1 MLSAS
6 ADDYSTAERR
16 LFDLENAVIDQQS
29 RLDDIATMG
38 LVITRLLDI
47 DEVLSATM
55 EMATRVVGG
64 EVGCILL
71 SEEGELRKRVSWG
84 LDDSVLK
91 QVSFEDHP
99 SLVEWVF
106 ASGETGVLNQIPPA
120 ESARGALIE
129 IIAAPLQS
137 RDKHIG
143 VVVVVNKIEGT
154 GFSESDR
161 ILLETVVRFAAVAID
176 NANLLKQQLRQQQ
189 LEQELALAR
198 EVQQALLPPR
208 SALFDGA
215 RVETVYR
222 PAGQVGG
229 DYFDVIKLSE
239 KEFVVVVG
247 DVSNHGVP
255 AALQMAAVRS
265 VFRMQMAKGQKCD
278 MLMQEINDF
287 LCEQVFKPDSSFIT
301 LVTAH
306 FDLESMK
313 CVYVNAG
320 HLPPLQFGAAAARPR
335 EWRTGGT
342 FLGQFPEFQYRCEE
356 VSLTPGEKIF
366 FYTDGISESESLQ
379 AEMFGRE
386 RVERVLQ
393 RHFESSGQVCLEAL
407 VREVDRFV
415 GSHRPDFEQSD
426 DITALVVEIV

>member
-1 MLSAS
+1 MFSAS
-6 ADDYSTAERR
+6 ADDSSTAARR
-16 LFDLENAVIDQQS
+16 LFELESAVIDQQT

-71 SEEGELRKRVSWG
+71 EVEGELRKRVSWG
-84 LDDSVLK
+84 LDDSILK
-91 QVSFEDHP
+91 QVSYKDHA
-99 SLVEWVF
+99 SLVDWVF
-106 ASGETGVLNQIPPA
+106 RSGEAAVLNEILPQ
-120 ESARGALIE
+120 ESAQGAIIE

-137 RDKHIG
+137 REKHIG
-143 VVVVVNKIEGT
+143 VVVVVNKIEGN
-154 GFSESDR
+154 GFSDADR
-161 ILLETVVRFAAVAID
+161 ALLETVVRFASVAID

-208 SALFDGA
+208 SAEFEGA
-215 RVETVYR
+215 RVETLYR

-229 DYFDVIKLSE
+229 DYFDVIRLSPQ
-239 KEFVVVVG
+239 EFLVVVG

-265 VFRMQMAKGQKCD
+265 VFRMQTDKGRSCD
-278 MLMQEINDF
+278 LLMHEVNQF

-306 FDLESMK
+306 FDLKNMK

-320 HLPPLQFGAAAARPR
+320 HLPPLQFAVGTEKPR

-342 FLGQFPEFQYRCEE
+342 FLGQFPEFEYKCEE
-356 VSLTPGEKIF
+356 VDLHPGEKVF
-366 FYTDGISESESLQ
+366 FYTDGISESESPTG
-379 AEMFGRE
+379 EMFGRE
-386 RVERVLQ
+386 RVERILRRNLEQ
-393 RHFESSGQVCLEAL
+393 PGQECLAGL
-407 VREVDRFV
+407 VREIDRFV
-415 GSHRPDFEQSD
+415 GAHQPEFQQSD
-426 DITALVVEIV
+426 DITALVVEVE